1 MAKNKKEV
9 PAAEKPAVTDTADD
23 AQDMAALFGKTT
35 VRPVK
40 PSDMMQVEPRDY
52 LFDLYVARV
61 AKAETVNTMRR
72 DGKAIFRDA
81 FIEAKCAHEVWTEMT
96 NGGNEK

>member
-23 AQDMAALFGKTT
+23 ARDMAALFGKTT
-35 VRPVK
+35 VRPVD
-40 PSDMMQVEPRDY
+40 PSDMMEVEPRDQ

-72 DGKAIFRDA
+72 DGRAIFRDA
-81 FIEAKCAHEVWTEMT
+81 FIEARVALDVYLEQMGVK
-96 NGGNEK
+96 K

>member
-9 PAAEKPAVTDTADD
+9 PAAEKPAVADTVDD

-35 VRPVK
+35 VRPVE

-61 AKAETVNTMRR
+61 AKAETVYTQRR
-72 DGKAIFRDA
+72 DGRAIFRDA
-81 FIEAKCAHEVWTEMT
+81 FNEARVALDVYLEMT
-96 NGGNEK
+96 TGVKKS